1 MKKIALLILA
11 AMTLVLTGCSK
22 EKIVINGIEDLN
34 GKKIGVQGGTT
45 GEAWVQD
52 NVDGA
57 KISSFKSG
65 IDAALD
71 LKSGAIDVVVLDE
84 LPAIEI
90 VNHNSDLMIVRSPV
104 FADNREEYAIAV
116 KKGNENSD
124 KIQALINALKTD
136 KVKKFIEEEEL
147 PKEKPVIKEP
157 EKEIKP
163 KVEMFPQRKKTEPE
177 KKLNA
182 FEKMLEQ
189 KKQDELEKQKK
200 KDEVQIKKV
209 DFNSRISGLQNVT
222 ILLIIYI

>member
-1 MKKIALLILA
+1 M
-11 AMTLVLTGCSK
+11 
-22 EKIVINGIEDLN
+22 
-34 GKKIGVQGGTT
+34 
-45 GEAWVQD
+45 
-52 NVDGA
+52 
-57 KISSFKSG
+57 
-65 IDAALD
+65 
-71 LKSGAIDVVVLDE
+71 
-84 LPAIEI
+84 
-90 VNHNSDLMIVRSPV
+90 
-104 FADNREEYAIAV
+104 
-116 KKGNENSD
+116 
-124 KIQALINALKTD
+124 
-136 KVKKFIEEEEL
+136 
-147 PKEKPVIKEP
+147 IKEP